1 MSKTTVKARGRDGTA
16 TMDISIPAAIT
27 RDFDVERG
35 DVFTVETDTDEQG
48 QLAIT
53 YTRVYDGE

>member
-1 MSKTTVKARGRDGTA
+1 MAKKTVKVRGRTGTA

-27 RDFDVERG
+27 RDHDVERG
-35 DVFTVETDTDEQG
+35 DVFTIEADADDDGRLVLQ
-48 QLAIT
+48 